1 MKEYFIDFFST
12 FTKLGET
19 SGKTIENLKNN
30 FVFVLEFIGIA
41 AAIFVVAGI
50 AQFVIRKKREQ
61 KGKYFSTRVMVT
73 SALLSAIAAI
83 LMLLELPV
91 FFAPGFYKFD
101 FSELPAIIGA
111 FAFGPLAGV
120 IIEFVKILLKVM
132 LKGTSTAFVGEL
144 ANFLV
149 GSALI
154 LPASIIYE
162 IKKSKKNAIIG
173 CAAGT
178 AVMTVFGTM
187 FNAIYL
193 IPAFA
198 RMFHMDIDS
207 IVAMG
212 TAVNSSITSLTT
224 LVIFAVA
231 PLNIIK
237 GTAVSVIAILIYKP
251 LRKAIRI

>member
-1 MKEYFIDFFST
+1 MKQYFIDFFGN
-12 FTKLGET
+12 FTKIAPTAKET
-19 SGKTIENLKNN
+19 VDKLKDNVI
-30 FVFVLEFIGIA
+30 FVFEFIGIA
-41 AAIFVVAGI
+41 VAIFAVAAI
-50 AQFVIRKKREQ
+50 AQAVIRKKRNET
-61 KGKYFSTRVMVT
+61 GKYFSTRVVVT
-73 SALLSAIAAI
+73 CALLSAIASI

-120 IIEFVKILLKVM
+120 VIEFVKIVLKV
-132 LKGTSTAFVGEL
+132 LIKGTSTAFVGEL

-149 GSALI
+149 GSALL

-162 IKKSKKNAIIG
+162 IKKSKKTALIG
-173 CAAGT
+173 CVTGT
-178 AVMTVFGTM
+178 AVMTVFGTL

-198 RMFHMDIDS
+198 KMFHMDVPA

-212 TAVNSSITSLTT
+212 TAINPAITNLTT
-224 LVIFAVA
+224 LVVMAVA

-237 GTAVSVIAILIYKP
+237 GSAVSVIALLIYKP